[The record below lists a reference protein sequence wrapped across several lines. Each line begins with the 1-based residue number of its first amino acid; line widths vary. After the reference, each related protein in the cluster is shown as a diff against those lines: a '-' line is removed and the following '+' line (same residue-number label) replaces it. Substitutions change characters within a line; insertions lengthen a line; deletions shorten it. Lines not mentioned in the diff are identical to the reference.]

1 MYVCLCH
8 GVTDR
13 EIREAADN
21 GVSSMR
27 QLGKELGVGT
37 QCGRCACTAR
47 EILRESRTP
56 DYMAMANMLAQPAS
70 PVRLS
75 GSIFLLSDKGLS

>member
-13 EIREAADN
+13 EIREAAEN

-27 QLGKELGVGT
+27 QLGNELGVGT
-37 QCGRCACTAR
+37 QCGRCASTAR
-47 EILRESRTP
+47 EILRESRSP
-56 DYMAMANMLAQPAS
+56 DYLALANMLAQPA
-70 PVRLS
+70 
-75 GSIFLLSDKGLS
+75 

>member
-1 MYVCLCH
+1 MYVCLCT

-13 EIREAADN
+13 EIREAAEN

-27 QLGKELGVGT
+27 QLGKELGVGR

-47 EILRESRTP
+47 EILRESRSA
-56 DYMAMANMLAQPAS
+56 DYLAMANMLAQPA
-70 PVRLS
+70 
-75 GSIFLLSDKGLS
+75 

>member
-13 EIREAADN
+13 DIRAAADN
-21 GVSSMR
+21 GVTSMR

-37 QCGRCACTAR
+37 QCGRCAQTAR
-47 EILRESRTP
+47 EILRDHSSP
-56 DYMAMANMLAQPAS
+56 DYMALAGMLAH
-70 PVRLS
+70 PV
-75 GSIFLLSDKGLS
+75 

>member
-13 EIREAADN
+13 EIREAAEN
-21 GVSSMR
+21 GISSMR

-47 EILRESRTP
+47 EILRESRSP
-56 DYMAMANMLAQPAS
+56 DYLALANVLAQPA
-70 PVRLS
+70 
-75 GSIFLLSDKGLS
+75 

>member
-1 MYVCLCH
+1 MYVCLCY

-27 QLGKELGVGT
+27 QLGKELGVGR

-47 EILRESRTP
+47 EILKESRSQ
-56 DYMAMANMLAQPAS
+56 DYMALANMLAQPA
-70 PVRLS
+70 
-75 GSIFLLSDKGLS
+75 

>member
-1 MYVCLCH
+1 MYVCLCF
-8 GVTDR
+8 GVTDS
-13 EIREAADN
+13 EIREAASN

-27 QLGKELGVGT
+27 QLGKELGVGR

-56 DYMAMANMLAQPAS
+56 DYMSLANLLAHPA
-70 PVRLS
+70 
-75 GSIFLLSDKGLS
+75 

>member
-1 MYVCLCH
+1 MYVCLCT

-13 EIREAADN
+13 EIREAAEN

-27 QLGKELGVGT
+27 QLGKELGVGR

-47 EILRESRTP
+47 EILRESRSS
-56 DYMAMANMLAQPAS
+56 DYLALANLLAQPA
-70 PVRLS
+70 
-75 GSIFLLSDKGLS
+75 

>member
-13 EIREAADN
+13 DIREAAEN

-47 EILRESRTP
+47 DILRDSRSP
-56 DYMAMANMLAQPAS
+56 DYMALANLLAS
-70 PVRLS
+70 PA
-75 GSIFLLSDKGLS
+75 

>member
-13 EIREAADN
+13 EIREAAEN

-37 QCGRCACTAR
+37 QCGRCASTAR
-47 EILRESRTP
+47 EILRESRSP
-56 DYMAMANMLAQPAS
+56 DYLALANILAQPA
-70 PVRLS
+70 
-75 GSIFLLSDKGLS
+75 

>member
-13 EIREAADN
+13 EIREAAEN

-27 QLGKELGVGT
+27 QLGKEMGVGR
-37 QCGRCACTAR
+37 QCGRCASTAR
-47 EILRESRTP
+47 EILRESSTP
-56 DYMAMANMLAQPAS
+56 DYLSLANLLAQPA
-70 PVRLS
+70 
-75 GSIFLLSDKGLS
+75 

>member
-13 EIREAADN
+13 EIREAAEN

-27 QLGKELGVGT
+27 QLGKELGVGS
-37 QCGRCACTAR
+37 QCGRCACMAR
-47 EILRESRTP
+47 EILREHCSP
-56 DYMAMANMLAQPAS
+56 DFLRMADMLAQPA
-70 PVRLS
+70 
-75 GSIFLLSDKGLS
+75 

>member
-1 MYVCLCH
+1 MYVCLCT

-13 EIREAADN
+13 EIREAAEN

-27 QLGKELGVGT
+27 QLGKELGVGR

-47 EILRESRTP
+47 EILRDARSS
-56 DYMAMANMLAQPAS
+56 DYLALADMLAQPA
-70 PVRLS
+70 
-75 GSIFLLSDKGLS
+75 

>member
-13 EIREAADN
+13 KIREAANN
-21 GVSSMR
+21 GVTSMR

-47 EILRESRTP
+47 EILRESCTP
-56 DYMAMANMLAQPAS
+56 DYRALADMLAQPA
-70 PVRLS
+70 
-75 GSIFLLSDKGLS
+75 

>member
-13 EIREAADN
+13 EIREAADS

-56 DYMAMANMLAQPAS
+56 DYMAMANMLAQPA
-70 PVRLS
+70 
-75 GSIFLLSDKGLS
+75 

>member
-13 EIREAADN
+13 EIREAAEE

-27 QLGKELGVGT
+27 QLGKQLGVGT
-37 QCGRCACTAR
+37 QCGRCACAAR
-47 EILRESRTP
+47 EILRESRSP
-56 DYMAMANMLAQPAS
+56 DYLSLANMLAQPA
-70 PVRLS
+70 
-75 GSIFLLSDKGLS
+75 